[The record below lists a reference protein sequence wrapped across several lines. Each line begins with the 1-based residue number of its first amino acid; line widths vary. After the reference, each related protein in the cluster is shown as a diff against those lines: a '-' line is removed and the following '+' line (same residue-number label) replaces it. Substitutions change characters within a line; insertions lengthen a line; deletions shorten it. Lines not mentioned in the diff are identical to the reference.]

1 MFTYYDLAA
10 VICGVAGAIYAMW
23 RGPGSLDGSNALLG
37 FASGSSGF
45 LLAIMAASPFV
56 NPTLLSDLLHSNP
69 ILLSGSLAYAA
80 ILNVRSIPGIL
91 KSRNI
96 RLRN

>member
-10 VICGVAGAIYAMW
+10 VICGLLAAIYAMW

-45 LLAIMAASPFV
+45 LLTAMAVSPFISQ
-56 NPTLLSDLLHSNP
+56 TLLVNLLHSNP

-80 ILNVRSIPGIL
+80 ILNIRSIPGIS
-91 KSRNI
+91 KAPNA